1 MADSPATTTQ
11 PSAAAAAPA
20 ATDRPV
26 TPPAAEPATKSAA
39 APPTSAS
46 PTTAPATT
54 EAATTEAATTAPTP
68 APAPAPAPDQL
79 IEAEDGSSVS
89 DGASIDERI
98 SSYTASLASSAVDYP
113 LEHGRRYH
121 AFRSG
126 KAYFMPNDEPEMDRL
141 DLVHATAVKMLGDR
155 LYTAPL
161 EVDKVHSILDIG
173 TGTGIWAMEMGDMFP
188 NAEVFGIDLSAI
200 QPSWVPPN
208 VRFEID
214 DIESP
219 WIDRKYDYIFCRYML
234 GAVKDW
240 PKLVQNIYD
249 HLNPGG
255 WVEFLDVNGDFY
267 STDGT
272 YTEKHSTHKWITT
285 LLDTMDSLGRTC
297 RLGTKFEEWT
307 KDAGFQ
313 NVKHQK
319 YLIPIG
325 PWAKDPYYQELGLM
339 NLAQILEGLDG
350 FTMRIFCGV
359 LGWTKTEAEVLLV
372 EVRNELK
379 KLHTFHAQFDK

>member
-1 MADSPATTTQ
+1 MADSSATSQ
-11 PSAAAAAPA
+11 PPTAATAAAPTDPPAAAAPA
-20 ATDRPV
+20 TAV
-26 TPPAAEPATKSAA
+26 PATPI
-39 APPTSAS
+39 APA
-46 PTTAPATT
+46 APATAPQDDFV
-54 EAATTEAATTAPTP
+54 EADDASSVRTPTDRLLP
-68 APAPAPAPDQL
+68 Q
-79 IEAEDGSSVS
+79 VS

-98 SSYTASLASSAVDYP
+98 SSFTASLASSAMDYP

-126 KAYFMPNDEPEMDRL
+126 TYFMPNDEVEMDRL
-141 DLVHATAVKMLGDR
+141 DLAHANTVKMFGGLF
-155 LYTAPL
+155 TAPL
-161 EVDKVHSILDIG
+161 EADKVHTILDIG

-188 NAEVFGIDLSAI
+188 NAEVFGIDLSPM
-200 QPSWVPPN
+200 QPGWVPPN

-214 DIESP
+214 DVESP
-219 WIDRKYDYIFCRYML
+219 WIDRKYDYIFCRYMT

-240 PKLVQNIYD
+240 PKLIQNIYD

-255 WVEFLDVNGDFY
+255 WVEFIDVNGDFY

-272 YTEKHSTHKWITT
+272 YTEKHATHKWITT

-297 RLGTKFEEWT
+297 RLGTKFEGWV

-313 NVKHQK
+313 NVQHQK
-319 YLIPIG
+319 HLVPIG
-325 PWAKDPYYQELGLM
+325 PWAKDPYYQEIGLM
-339 NLAQILEGLDG
+339 NLAQTLEGLDG

-379 KLHTFHAQFDK
+379 RLHTFHAQFDK

>member
-1 MADSPATTTQ
+1 MADSHATTQ

-26 TPPAAEPATKSAA
+26 TPPAAAPATAA
-39 APPTSAS
+39 ST
-46 PTTAPATT
+46 TTAPATT
-54 EAATTEAATTAPTP
+54 APGTAETATTEAATTAPTP
-68 APAPAPAPDQL
+68 APAPAPDQL
-79 IEAEDGSSVS
+79 IEAEDVASVS
-89 DGASIDERI
+89 DSASIDERI

-113 LEHGRRYH
+113 LEHGRSYH

-126 KAYFMPNDEPEMDRL
+126 KAYFMPNDETEMDRL
-141 DLVHATAVKMLGDR
+141 DLAHATTVRIIGDK

-161 EVDKVHSILDIG
+161 EKDRVHSILDIG
-173 TGTGIWAMEMGDMFP
+173 TGTGIWAMEMGDEFP
-188 NAEVFGIDLSAI
+188 NAQVFGIDLSPM
-200 QPSWVPPN
+200 QPGWVPPN
-208 VRFEID
+208 VKFEID
-214 DIESP
+214 DVESP
-219 WIDRKYDYIFCRYML
+219 WIDRKYDFIYCRYMT
-234 GAVKDW
+234 GAIKDW

-255 WVEFLDVNGDFY
+255 WVEFYDVDPDFY
-267 STDGT
+267 SPDGT
-272 YTEKHSTHKWITT
+272 YTEKHATHKWVTT
-285 LLDTMDSLGRTC
+285 LLDTMDSLGQTC
-297 RLGTKFEEWT
+297 RVGTKFEGWV

-313 NVKHQK
+313 NVQHQK
-319 YLIPIG
+319 YLVPLG
-325 PWAKDPYYQELGLM
+325 PWAKDPYYQEIGLM
-339 NLAQILEGLDG
+339 NLAQTLEGLDG